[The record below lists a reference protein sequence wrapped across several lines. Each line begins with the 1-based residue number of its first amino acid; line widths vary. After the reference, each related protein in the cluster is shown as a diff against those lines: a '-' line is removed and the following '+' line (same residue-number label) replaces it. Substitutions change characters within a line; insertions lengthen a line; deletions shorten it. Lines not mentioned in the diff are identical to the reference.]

1 MSSFLVGPD
10 WSPKSVHLHTI
21 PLTLI
26 GCLEWKMIEEG
37 RGYWGGGSAYHVLCI
52 QYYTLLVRKGM
63 TTSTYRS
70 NSRYLFSVS
79 GCSGGKEC
87 WTEFQR
93 LSYNGSSRKADWFS
107 IGRQASTLH
116 RQAGTKA
123 GTVLYTGRQAAEA
136 NQVAD

>member
-1 MSSFLVGPD
+1 
-10 WSPKSVHLHTI
+10 
-21 PLTLI
+21 
-26 GCLEWKMIEEG
+26 MIEKE
-37 RGYWGGGSAYHVLCI
+37 WGCRGGSADHVLYI

-70 NSRYLFSVS
+70 DSRYLVSVF

-93 LSYNGSSRKADWFS
+93 LSYNGSSRKADWFF
-107 IGRQASTLH
+107 IGRQADREAGTLH
-116 RQAGTKA
+116 RQTGTKA
-123 GTVLYTGRQAAEA
+123 GTALYTGRQAAEA